1 MSPVY
6 ERTFPDWEGTRTPA
20 WRRVAAIAA
29 RELDRA
35 LSSTWVW
42 VLWVATLLHVGYRG
56 LLLYFSGRV
65 GEAGQGG
72 PGDFLVSSLTSTLSD
87 TLALQGYVLLFALA
101 VVAAGALARD
111 LDAGALTFYFSK
123 PITRTGYALGKL
135 ATPVLVGL
143 SVTVGPL
150 LVVWLLGVAFLPDV
164 LLPNSAGLLLLRA
177 VGAGA
182 LVTLAASLVA
192 VGISA
197 LTRSTNVAAGSWVAL
212 VLVTRAFSGALAR
225 LAGDP
230 RVDFVDVFHAFNVA
244 ADNVLGAAG
253 GRTDVGLGWLV
264 TLGWALAATVAIGAV
279 LHREEVAG

>member
-20 WRRVAAIAA
+20 WRRVAAIAT

-35 LSSTWVW
+35 ISSTWVW
-42 VLWVATLLHVGYRG
+42 VLWVATLLHLGWRG
-56 LLLYFSGRV
+56 IQLYASRV
-65 GEAGQGG
+65 VEAGAQV
-72 PGDFLVSSLTSTLSD
+72 PDNPLLVSGLTSTLSD

-101 VVAAGALARD
+101 AVAAGAVARD
-111 LDAGALTFYFSK
+111 LDTGALTFYFSK

-150 LVVWLLGVAFLPDV
+150 LVAWLLGVAFLPDV
-164 LLPNSAGLLLLRA
+164 LLPDSASLLLLRA
-177 VGAGA
+177 IGAGA
-182 LVTLAASLVA
+182 LVTVAASLVA

-197 LTRSTNVAAGSWVAL
+197 LTRSTNIAAGSWVAL
-212 VLVTRAFSGALAR
+212 ALVTNAFSGAFAR

-230 RVDFVDVFHAFNVA
+230 RVDFVDLFHAFNVA
-244 ADNVLGAAG
+244 ADDVLGAAG
-253 GRTDVGLGWLV
+253 PATDVGTGWLV
-264 TLGWALAATVAIGAV
+264 TLGWMLAGTAAIGAV
-279 LHREEVAG
+279 LYREEVAG

>member
-20 WRRVAAIAA
+20 WRRVAAIATS
-29 RELDRA
+29 ELDRA

-56 LLLYFSGRV
+56 LLLYFSSRV
-65 GEAGQGG
+65 QGASQG
-72 PGDFLVSSLTSTLSD
+72 SGDFLVSSLTSALSD
-87 TLALQGYVLLFALA
+87 TLSLQGYVLLFALA
-101 VVAAGALARD
+101 AVAAGALARD

-150 LVVWLLGVAFLPDV
+150 IVVWLLGVAFLPDV
-164 LLPNSAGLLLLRA
+164 LLPDSAALLLLRT

-197 LTRSTNVAAGSWVAL
+197 LTRSTNIAAGSWVAL
-212 VLVTRAFSGALAR
+212 ALVTNAFSGALAR

-230 RVDFVDVFHAFNVA
+230 RVDFVDLFHAFNVA
-244 ADNVLGAAG
+244 ADDVLGAAG
-253 GRTDVGLGWLV
+253 AASDVGTGWLV
-264 TLGWALAATVAIGAV
+264 TLGWMLAGVVAIGAV